1 MNGRIKSLTR
11 GQGIGYIRDAKGR
24 DVFFHKADVLDNQY
38 NNLDEG
44 VAVRFEVVEDRIS
57 GTRAQQVKPE
67 RKTAAKRRPRR
78 GASAK
83 SAGA

>member
-57 GTRAQQVKPE
+57 GTRAQRVRPD
-67 RKTAAKRRPRR
+67 RKAKRRVRR
-78 GASAK
+78 GAAAK
-83 SAGA
+83 AAGA

>member
-57 GTRAQQVKPE
+57 GTRAQRVKLD
-67 RKTAAKRRPRR
+67 RKMKRRPRR
-78 GASAK
+78 SAPAK
-83 SAGA
+83 AAGA